1 MITSTLG
8 RMANADKLSVQQLKQ
23 AVQDGTVPA
32 YIGIPLIQ
40 EKMKQ
45 AQQMQG
51 AQAAPA
57 QPPIADQ
64 VLQQASGV
72 PALPSNLPAQM
83 AHGGIIHMATGGY
96 DPMSMA
102 RAFTRDD
109 EEPEDMD
116 YLNALGADEMP
127 ETQEPEEE
135 PQYQEAAPEVG
146 GIADLT
152 PLNTLAY
159 AAPFSTSRQADQIT
173 VKKEGEPAQTLRKE
187 TARVERPAA
196 ARDLERIALAAG
208 EKYKLD
214 PSLIKH
220 VMFKETGNL
229 KDKANAVS
237 PAGAMGVMQLM
248 PATARELGVKDPFDP
263 VQNIEGGIKYLA
275 KMQRKYDDPKI
286 AAIAYNWGP
295 GHTDR
300 WLAQGGD
307 FSKLPKETQG
317 YIRGLAE
324 GGMAGDDTDGVTV
337 DLSGLNRGS
346 DYDAGQLAQVP
357 EGTSSSDFLDK
368 LLPPLEGGKPN
379 PLREVLR
386 TRKYTPDPNTVEAEG
401 ITYNVAT
408 PKKAAP
414 PTPDEVRAS
423 EAAEAEAQHLLKQ
436 KPKKVFNRSA
446 ETTKQPAK
454 MPEPVPLSPESIGG
468 QRSMA
473 TPESTA
479 AVAASLEDRKPA
491 PVAPSA
497 PAAHDDLRD
506 YFNKGLESLA
516 DQKKINAYL
525 ALLSGGLGIAGGTSP
540 YAMTNIGQGAQ
551 AGVQTY
557 MAGNKDIAAQQAA
570 LMQGRLGLEKY
581 QSLRD
586 IQKHQMENLKA
597 YRDAE
602 EARKT
607 ESAKMR
613 DITQNTA
620 IQNRNVQAAQNIAQK
635 MERDAVN
642 GARAE
647 VTQALKSPMNMGK
660 SQEEEQ
666 ALYARA
672 EALAMARLNQH
683 PLYRKLHHDLLTP
696 GYDPGQLQV
705 SPDITDLVNKYTQPK
720 K

>member
-1 MITSTLG
+1 
-8 RMANADKLSVQQLKQ
+8 MANADKLSVQQLKQ

-64 VLQQASGV
+64 ILQQATGV
-72 PALPSNLPAQM
+72 PALPTNLPTQM

-135 PQYQEAAPEVG
+135 PQYQEATPEAG

-346 DYDAGQLAQVP
+346 DYDADQLAQVP

-386 TRKYTPDPNTVEAEG
+386 TRKYTPDPNAVEAEG

-423 EAAEAEAQHLLKQ
+423 EAAKAEAQHLLKQ
-436 KPKKVFNRSA
+436 NPKKVFNRSA
-446 ETTKQPAK
+446 ETTKQPAE
-454 MPEPVPLSPESIGG
+454 MPEPVPLAPESIGG
-468 QRSMA
+468 PRSMA

-479 AVAASLEDRKPA
+479 EVAAGLEDRKPA

-497 PAAHDDLRD
+497 PAAHDDLRE
-506 YFNKGLESLA
+506 YFNKGLESLT

-586 IQKHQMENLKA
+586 IQKQQMESLQAHREAETQRRIDAANQMALLKGQGIQS
-597 YRDAE
+597 
-602 EARKT
+602 T
-607 ESAKMR
+607 EM
-613 DITQNTA
+613 
-620 IQNRNVQAAQNIAQK
+620 
-635 MERDAVN
+635 
-642 GARAE
+642 ARAE
-647 VTQALKSPMNMGK
+647 KLMEMQRRNFETQAISDVEKKWKGNFSLQTPEGRAQYDAEILAAKNQAHLDLMKDPTYRTIHKRVVGVDPLDLMPKQPATQAGK
-660 SQEEEQ
+660 PAVQ
-666 ALYARA
+666 
-672 EALAMARLNQH
+672 NW
-683 PLYRKLHHDLLTP
+683 
-696 GYDPGQLQV
+696 
-705 SPDITDLVNKYTQPK
+705 
-720 K
+720 

>member
-8 RMANADKLSVQQLKQ
+8 RMATADKLSVQQLKQ

-45 AQQMQG
+45 AQQ
-51 AQAAPA
+51 ATASQASQAPQ

-64 VLQQASGV
+64 ILQQASGV
-72 PALPSNLPAQM
+72 PALPSNLPTQM
-83 AHGGIIHMATGGY
+83 AHGGIIHMAVGGY

-109 EEPEDMD
+109 EDPEDMD

-127 ETQEPEEE
+127 ETQEPEGE
-135 PQYQEAAPEVG
+135 PELQDMQSESG
-146 GIADLT
+146 GISDLT
-152 PLNTLAY
+152 PVSALAY
-159 AAPFSTSRQADQIT
+159 AAPYATTRQADEVT
-173 VKKEGEPAQTLRKE
+173 VKREGEPAQTVRKE

-196 ARDLERIALAAG
+196 ARDLERLALAEG
-208 EKYKLD
+208 EKYNLS
-214 PSLIKH
+214 PALIKH
-220 VMFKETGNL
+220 VMFKETGGI
-229 KDKANAVS
+229 KDRANAVS

-248 PATARELGVKDPFDP
+248 PGTARDLGVKDPYDP
-263 VQNIEGGIKYLA
+263 VQNIEGGVKYLA
-275 KMQRKYDDPKI
+275 QMQRKYDDPKL

-295 GHTDR
+295 GRTDR

-317 YIRGLAE
+317 YIKGLA
-324 GGMAGDDTDGVTV
+324 GGGRPEDEFDEDTDDVVNTTGGRRSLK
-337 DLSGLNRGS
+337 DIFSE
-346 DYDAGQLAQVP
+346 GQDVAENAEDIYGTPLAQSNYVDP
-357 EGTSSSDFLDK
+357 FGAPDYTTEDSGIKNIFK
-368 LLPPLEGGKPN
+368 QKVEVGKPYK
-379 PLREVLR
+379 PGIGEITGYEVVPSTKGYDR
-386 TRKYTPDPNTVEAEG
+386 AKSQGVGKPV
-401 ITYNVAT
+401 
-408 PKKAAP
+408 PKN
-414 PTPDEVRAS
+414 
-423 EAAEAEAQHLLKQ
+423 L
-436 KPKKVFNRSA
+436 
-446 ETTKQPAK
+446 
-454 MPEPVPLSPESIGG
+454 PEPVPLKQEPEKAATSDIGG
-468 QRSMA
+468 MRSLA
-473 TPESTA
+473 TED
-479 AVAASLEDRKPA
+479 SLREALEALKEPAKPVQEKA
-491 PVAPSA
+491 PA
-497 PAAHDDLRD
+497 PAAPAAYDDLKE
-506 YFNKGLESLA
+506 YFSKGLESLA

-525 ALLSGGLGIAGGTSP
+525 ALLSGGLGAAGGTSP
-540 YAMTNIGQGAQ
+540 YPMTNIGQGAQ

-557 MAGNKDIAAQQAA
+557 QTGMKDIASQQAA

-586 IQKHQMENLKA
+586 IQKQQMENLKA

-602 EARKT
+602 EARKI

-620 IQNRNVQAAQNIAQK
+620 IQNRNVQAAQNIVQK

-647 VTQALKSPMNMGK
+647 VTQALKLPINMGK

-666 ALYARA
+666 ALYAKA
-672 EALAMARLNQH
+672 EALALAQLNQR
-683 PLYRKLHHDLLTP
+683 PYYRKLHHDLLTP

-705 SPDITDLVNKYTQPK
+705 SPDISDLVNKYTQPK